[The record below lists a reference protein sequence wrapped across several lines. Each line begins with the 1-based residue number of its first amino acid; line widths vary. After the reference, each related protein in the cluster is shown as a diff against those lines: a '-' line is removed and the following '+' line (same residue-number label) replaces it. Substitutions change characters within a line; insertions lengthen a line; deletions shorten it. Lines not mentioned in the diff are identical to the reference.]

1 MQGQQEIYFYL
12 SETLDY
18 IIIGAAKKCKKRKKN
33 PNKNRKNELIS
44 VISCP
49 ILTHAIYMTILG
61 ASLPYNLL
69 GQPEIKTCAIVAI
82 YKVDC

>member
-1 MQGQQEIYFYL
+1 M

-18 IIIGAAKKCKKRKKN
+18 IIIGAAKKCKKRKKS
-33 PNKNRKNELIS
+33 KNRKNELIS

-61 ASLPYNLL
+61 AATASLPYNLL
-69 GQPEIKTCAIVAI
+69 GQPEIKTWAIVAL

>member
-1 MQGQQEIYFYL
+1 M

-18 IIIGAAKKCKKRKKN
+18 IIFGVAEKCEKHKKKENCK
-33 PNKNRKNELIS
+33 NKLIS
-44 VISCP
+44 VVFNHISCL
-49 ILTHAIYMTILG
+49 ILTYAIYMTILG
-61 ASLPYNLL
+61 AATASLPYNLL

>member
-1 MQGQQEIYFYL
+1 M

-18 IIIGAAKKCKKRKKN
+18 IIIGAAKKCKKRKKS
-33 PNKNRKNELIS
+33 KNRKNELIS

-61 ASLPYNLL
+61 AAIASLPSLPYDLL